1 MPPADTGPTH
11 FALSNVAQFFRSLF
25 SKPAAAGPDLSFG
38 LLASTGAALLLQQ
51 KQWAAFET
59 LVTDLPTEG
68 LTRLLDGLCLTPQYA
83 PLLQQYHA
91 SGDSELRHLTA
102 GVHDT
107 FLAWEARSGA
117 AAKYVTQDQAQG
129 FEHYLGLAHGHLERA
144 FSTSRLQAEA
154 YARLIRVLMGLG
166 EPQEAQQAFYAGNEL
181 VPDHLLGH
189 INYFKLIAPR
199 WFGDAEVL
207 AEFVDDAPTPALRQL
222 LQANFLVERYSDF
235 ESDSLT
241 AAKGKLYAEYQ
252 ARITRLLPE
261 LHPMTGT
268 SLLAIY
274 YNNYVGCLHHV
285 LGQWDERNRYLGELG
300 SYITPNPWAYFVLG
314 TPAAVQKLAP
324 AKR

>member
-1 MPPADTGPTH
+1 
-11 FALSNVAQFFRSLF
+11 LSNVARFFRSLF

-38 LLASTGAALLLQQ
+38 LLAGTGAAQLLQQ

-68 LTRLLDGLCLTPQYA
+68 LTRLLDGLCLTPRYA

-107 FLAWEARSGA
+107 FLAWEARSSA
-117 AAKYVTQDQAQG
+117 AAKYVTEDQARG
-129 FEHYLGLAHGHLERA
+129 FEHYLNLAHGHLDRA

-154 YARLIRVLMGLG
+154 YARLVRVLMGLG
-166 EPQEAQQAFYAGNEL
+166 EPQEAQQAFYAGCEL

-189 INYFKLIAPR
+189 INYFKLVAPR
-199 WFGDAEVL
+199 WYGDAEVL
-207 AEFVDDAPTPALRQL
+207 AAFADDAPTPALRQL

-235 ESDSLT
+235 ESDKLT
-241 AAKGKLYAEYQ
+241 VAKGRLYAEYQ
-252 ARITRLLPE
+252 SRIAQLLPE
-261 LHPMTGT
+261 LHPMTGA

-285 LGQWDERNRYLGELG
+285 LGQWDERNRYLRELG
-300 SYITPNPWAYFVLG
+300 SSVTPNPWAYFGLG
-314 TPAAVQKLAP
+314 TPAAMHKLHST
-324 AKR
+324 KR